1 MDKFTTV
8 TSPAVTLP
16 DSNIDTDLIFPGR
29 FLILT
34 IRQGVG
40 RYLFHDLR
48 FLPDGS
54 ENPAFPLNIPPFRDA
69 KILVAGDNFGCG
81 SSRENAVW
89 TLKDYGIR
97 VVISTGFGEIFF
109 SNCFKNSVL
118 PIVLD
123 PARHALV
130 QRMAAT
136 GAPLTVDL
144 ENLRIEAPNFAP
156 VPFEMDAFRREALL
170 NGWDEITRILQNDGP
185 DISAYE
191 ARQRGQMSWLYA

>member
-170 NGWDEITRILQNDGP
+170 NGWDEITRILQNDDP

>member
-1 MDKFTTV
+1 MEKFTTV

-34 IRQGVG
+34 IRAGVG
-40 RYLFHDLR
+40 KYLFHDLR

-54 ENPAFPLNIPPFRDA
+54 ENPTFPLNIPPFRDA

-123 PARHALV
+123 ATRHALI
-130 QRMAAT
+130 QRMAAS

-156 VPFEMDAFRREALL
+156 VPFELDAFRREALL
-170 NGWDEITRILQNDGP
+170 NGWDEITRILQNDDP

-191 ARQRGQMSWLYA
+191 DRQRGQMSWLYA

>member
-1 MDKFTTV
+1 MEKFTTV

-54 ENPAFPLNIPPFRDA
+54 ENPTFPLNIPPFRDA

-144 ENLRIEAPNFAP
+144 ENLRIEAPNFTP
-156 VPFEMDAFRREALL
+156 VPFELDAFRREALL
-170 NGWDEITRILQNDGP
+170 NGWDEITRILQNDDP

>member
-40 RYLFHDLR
+40 KYLFHDLR

-191 ARQRGQMSWLYA
+191 DRQRGQMSWLYA